1 MTYDAMRVFMRVALI
16 KRALFDIYVETCDA
30 QHATRKNLLSNIHFS
45 EIMADTAHAF
55 DVVARLYA
63 KLDDW
68 REVHTA
74 QMQMPVDDATLDV
87 ATVVAFVSRIS
98 TQVDIEALAHGGFP
112 GTGSVGACQ
121 WARTPTTGRLDE
133 RTWERDIADSV
144 ESDADDRF
152 EPPSRTGDVDAD
164 DDDDDPYD
172 RFEPP
177 SHTGDVDADDDYDD
191 DDYPYN
197 NLAAG
202 MSDTDAF
209 DVFMGWNMASHHQ
222 HGTHERNDFACGDLS
237 PALRDAC
244 HHELTNQEYQL
255 LFGLYPPP
263 TPGYKIDIF
272 GNPIIQPQTDDD
284 DSPDY
289 NVPGAP
295 LP

>member
-1 MTYDAMRVFMRVALI
+1 MTYDAMRVLMRVALI

-45 EIMADTAHAF
+45 EIMTDTAHAY

-68 REVHTA
+68 REVHMT
-74 QMQMPVDDATLDV
+74 QMHMPSSDATLDM
-87 ATVVAFVSRIS
+87 ATIAAFVSRIS

-112 GTGSVGACQ
+112 GTGNVGDCQ
-121 WARTPTTGRLDE
+121 WACTPQAGRLDE
-133 RTWERDIADSV
+133 RTWELDAAVASDGN
-144 ESDADDRF
+144 ESDADERV
-152 EPPSRTGDVDAD
+152 EPPSQDDYLDVDLDAD
-164 DDDDDPYD
+164 DD
-172 RFEPP
+172 
-177 SHTGDVDADDDYDD
+177 SDDYD
-191 DDYPYN
+191 YPYYN
-197 NLAAG
+197 SAAG
-202 MSDTDAF
+202 MSDADAF
-209 DVFMGWNMASHHQ
+209 DVFMGWNISSHHQ

-255 LFGLYPPP
+255 LFGLQPPP
-263 TPGYKIDIF
+263 PPGYKIDIF
-272 GNPIIQPQTDDD
+272 GNPIIEPQTSDD